1 MHTPFIRQ
9 QCYMDCH
16 NILQNGE
23 GEKRMKQQPPPSGTG
38 SAFRTIKHPLTA
50 VLSPL
55 QVQYQP
61 L

>member
-23 GEKRMKQQPPPSGTG
+23 GEKRMKQQPPPQEQDPL
-38 SAFRTIKHPLTA
+38 SARLNTRL
-50 VLSPL
+50 L
-55 QVQYQP
+55 QY
-61 L
+61 

>member
-9 QCYMDCH
+9 QCCMDCH
-16 NILQNGE
+16 NILQNNE
-23 GEKRMKQQPPPSGTG
+23 GEKCMKQQPLPEEQG

-50 VLSPL
+50 VLRPL
-55 QVQYQP
+55 RVQYQP